1 MRVDQAVTVR
11 ALTRVGAAPGVL
23 CERFTTS
30 KLTQFEDLEKIAT
43 FGFRGEA
50 LASITHCARVTVTSM
65 TKGAPCAHK
74 ACYLDGKLSP
84 PGPGEP
90 AKPKRCAG
98 LQGTQIA
105 VEDMFYN
112 MPLRLKA
119 LRSPSEEYHRIVD
132 AMTISCR
139 CAHTKCR

>member
-1 MRVDQAVTVR
+1 MR
-11 ALTRVGAAPGVL
+11 ALTRVGAAPGIL

-119 LRSPSEEYHRIVD
+119 LRSPSEEYHRIVG